1 MNQQLPTP
9 HEVYTIESITNL
21 RKAKQEELRRSRQRM
36 QSITENLFAP
46 QQSKN
51 KMKNLLQHVNAGI
64 AAYDGIRTGMMV
76 LNRIRAFFGKK
87 KKRS

>member
-9 HEVYTIESITNL
+9 HKVYTIESITNL
-21 RKAKQEELRRSRQRM
+21 RKAKQEELRRSRQRR

-51 KMKNLLQHVNAGI
+51 TMENLLQHVNAGI